1 MASILK
7 VDKIRVTGSDEDSIS
22 FDNSGNITFNK
33 TVTGDNNGL
42 VKIVRQDIT
51 SATSA
56 ITFDNITS
64 TYDSYRIIANVTT
77 DGGNNCKL
85 RMRFRVSSTD
95 VTSGVAI
102 YQGEKANR
110 AASSSFIG
118 ANVSGGNDF
127 QAPLSLSVYGG
138 SQFFFNMDMYNI
150 NVGLNTEATNI
161 TPIPTRCGTYT
172 FMGQMTSA
180 ADLHGGTGW
189 WRTQNDMGVVN
200 GIKFELTA
208 GTFNDGQISLF
219 GYST

>member
-7 VDKIRVTGSDEDSIS
+7 VDSIRGSGQNTDSITL
-22 FDNSGNITFNK
+22 DGNGNITFNK

-42 VKIVRQDIT
+42 VKIARQDIST
-51 SATSA
+51 GTSA

-64 TYDSYRIIANVTT
+64 TFDSYRIIANVTT
-77 DGGNNCKL
+77 DSGNNCKL
-85 RMRFRVSSTD
+85 RMRFRVSSSD
-95 VTSGVAI
+95 VTGGVAL
-102 YQGEKANR
+102 YQGEHANR
-110 AASSSFIG
+110 AAAG
-118 ANVSGGNDF
+118 AFLGYHTSNANDF
-127 QAPLSLSVYGG
+127 QTPMSLSIYGG

-161 TPIPTRCGTYT
+161 SPIPTRCGTYT
-172 FMGQMTSA
+172 FMGQMTNAS
-180 ADLHGGTGW
+180 DLHGGTGW
-189 WRTQNDMGVVN
+189 WRTQNDMGFVN

>member
-7 VDKIRVTGSDEDSIS
+7 VDKIRVTGSDSDSIS

-42 VKIVRQDIT
+42 VKIARQDISTGT
-51 SATSA
+51 SS

-77 DGGNNCKL
+77 DSGNNCKL
-85 RMRFRVSSTD
+85 RMRFRVSSSD
-95 VTSGVAI
+95 VTGGVAL
-102 YQGEKANR
+102 YQGEHANR
-110 AASSSFIG
+110 AAAG
-118 ANVSGGNDF
+118 AFLGYHTSGANDF
-127 QAPLSLSVYGG
+127 QTPMSLSIYGG

-189 WRTQNDMGVVN
+189 WRTQTDMGVVN